1 MLFDVCA
8 GRHLSTCFNNLRNI
22 MFTDH
27 ELLKLAAK
35 AAGLEPDKAE
45 WTQRAGLVWIQH
57 VDGIRKEFRW
67 NPIDDDG
74 DALRLAVKLRIKF
87 RYNEALG
94 QALAWTGGHPD
105 FESRANIEDCGHDE
119 NACARLAIVR
129 AAAEI
134 GRKMK
139 NGEVV

>member
-1 MLFDVCA
+1 MGMDLLFDVYA

-27 ELLKLAAK
+27 ELLKLAAL

-67 NPIDDDG
+67 NPLTDDG
-74 DALRLAVKLRIKF
+74 DALRLEVVLKATV
-87 RYNEALG
+87 
-94 QALAWTGGHPD
+94 AWDPMRDGWSVG
-105 FESRANIEDCGHDE
+105 
-119 NACARLAIVR
+119 AIVNCEFKWLAFHEDRNR
-129 AAAEI
+129 ASVLAAGEI
-134 GRKMK
+134 GRQMK
-139 NGEVV
+139 KDNIS

>member
-1 MLFDVCA
+1 MGMDLLFDVYA

-27 ELLKLAAK
+27 ELLKLAAL

-45 WTQRAGLVWIQH
+45 WTQRAGLVWIQR

-67 NPIDDDG
+67 NPLTDDG
-74 DALRLAVKLRIKF
+74 EALRLAVRLNMTIAVGIARSDAGEFTEFNLWETDKC
-87 RYNEALG
+87 
-94 QALAWTGGHPD
+94 LAI
-105 FESRANIEDCGHDE
+105 R
-119 NACARLAIVR
+119 RAIVR

-134 GRKMK
+134 GRQMLEIGTK
-139 NGEVV
+139 

>member
-1 MLFDVCA
+1 
-8 GRHLSTCFNNLRNI
+8 
-22 MFTDH
+22 MFTDR

-35 AAGLEPDKAE
+35 AAGLEPDNAE

-57 VDGIRKEFRW
+57 VDGIRKEIRW
-67 NPIDDDG
+67 NPIDGDG

-119 NACARLAIVR
+119 NACARRAIVR

-134 GRKMK
+134 GRQMK
-139 NGEVV
+139 EGGAA

>member
-1 MLFDVCA
+1 
-8 GRHLSTCFNNLRNI
+8 
-22 MFTDH
+22 MFTDR
-27 ELLKLAAK
+27 ELLELAAK

-67 NPIDDDG
+67 NPLTDDG
-74 DALRLAVKLRIKF
+74 DALRLEVVLKATV
-87 RYNEALG
+87 
-94 QALAWTGGHPD
+94 AWDPMRGSWSVG
-105 FESRANIEDCGHDE
+105 
-119 NACARLAIVR
+119 AIVNGEFKWLAFHTDR
-129 AAAEI
+129 NRATTMAAAEI

>member
-8 GRHLSTCFNNLRNI
+8 GRHLSTRAIIKESYI

-27 ELLKLAAK
+27 ELLELAAI

-45 WTQRAGLVWIQH
+45 WTQRAGLVWIQR

-67 NPIDDDG
+67 NPLTDDG
-74 DALRLAVKLRIKF
+74 DAFRLAVQLNISMDLCRWVQTAF
-87 RYNEALG
+87 YDVGAFVAEDWSN
-94 QALAWTGGHPD
+94 GGD
-105 FESRANIEDCGHDE
+105 AFAATR
-119 NACARLAIVR
+119 RAIVR

-134 GRKMK
+134 GRQMK
-139 NGEVV
+139 KDNIS